1 MIRELIIK
9 FDYHSK
15 KTVQRLKQLE
25 TELNTSNDQNNIK
38 KIEYDISLLQQDY
51 ESMLKPVALEI
62 AFNINAQL
70 ENMTEQEIFDKFNVR
85 DASSTMIA
93 NCVYKICQKLERPLS
108 LESILKIMP
117 DKFKCD

>member
-25 TELNTSNDQNNIK
+25 TELNITNDQNNIK

-70 ENMTEQEIFDKFNVR
+70 EKMTEQEVLNKFNIHNA
-85 DASSTMIA
+85 DPTMIA
-93 NCVYKICQKLERPLS
+93 DCVYKICQKLERPLS
-108 LESILKIMP
+108 RELILKMMP
-117 DKFKCD
+117 DKFK

>member
-1 MIRELIIK
+1 MK

-25 TELNTSNDQNNIK
+25 TELNITNDQNNIK

-51 ESMLKPVALEI
+51 ESMLKPIALEI

-70 ENMTEQEIFDKFNVR
+70 EHMTEQELFDKFNVR
-85 DASSTMIA
+85 DANSTMIA

-108 LESILKIMP
+108 FESILKIMP
-117 DKFKCD
+117 DKFKCN

>member
-1 MIRELIIK
+1 MK

-25 TELNTSNDQNNIK
+25 TELNITNDQNNIK